1 MQVVICLLRGVNL
14 GGHNKIKM
22 EDLRALCGSLGLRDA
37 QTYVQ
42 SGNVVFR
49 SKERNLARLA
59 RSVEDAIEKKAGFRP
74 SVILRT
80 PSDLKGVI
88 ATNTFAGRRGLEPGK
103 LLVTFLPAD
112 PGPGVHDA
120 VRELKTNPEEV
131 HIRGR
136 EVYTYFPDG
145 MGRSKLVPVM
155 ERILKKSGTGRNW
168 NTVTKLLEM
177 AVALED
183 SIAPKQVP
191 AKRS

>member
-49 SKERNLARLA
+49 SKERNLTRLA

-88 ATNTFAGRRGLEPGK
+88 ATNPFAGRRGLEPGK

-183 SIAPKQVP
+183 SIARKQVP

>member
-1 MQVVICLLRGVNL
+1 MQVIVCLLRGVNL

-22 EDLRALCGSLGLRDA
+22 EVLRALCDSLGLCDA

-49 SKERNLARLA
+49 TAERNLTRLA
-59 RSVEDAIEKKAGFRP
+59 SRIEDAIEKEVGFRP

-80 PSDLKGVI
+80 PSDLKAVI
-88 ATNTFAGRRGLEPGK
+88 ATNPFAKRPGLEPGK

-112 PGPGVHDA
+112 PSAD
-120 VRELKTNPEEV
+120 VRHTVSNLKTDPEEV
-131 HIRGR
+131 HVRGR

-177 AVALED
+177 AESLEKSD
-183 SIAPKQVP
+183 
-191 AKRS
+191 